1 MNKIH
6 SNEGRDTKMK
16 NSKLERKKR
25 MEAFIRNDIL
35 ESAIAVLMEQGIEKF
50 TMDRV
55 SKSAGVAKGTVYLYY
70 TNKQALL
77 DAVLDYAYLPLQ
89 EQLKQIIQAEG
100 EPLWKLEQCI
110 HVCLAHTEENKFL
123 LRHLRTVLF
132 ATMDLRIS
140 DKNSW
145 YWTIAGM
152 LGKVLEEATVS
163 GIMRPV
169 NYVKVSALFIDSI
182 NSLMAHRILSEV
194 EETIEQDVDELMYLY
209 LNGLKPTKVS
219 R

>member
-1 MNKIH
+1 
-6 SNEGRDTKMK
+6 MK
-16 NSKLERKKR
+16 NSKMDRKKR

-35 ESAIAVLMEQGIEKF
+35 ESAIALLMEQGIEKF

-55 SKSAGVAKGTVYLYY
+55 SKSAGIAKGTVYLYY

-89 EQLKQIIQAEG
+89 EQLKKIISAKG

-123 LRHLRTVLF
+123 LRQLRTVLF

-152 LGKVLEEATVS
+152 LGKVLEEASAS
-163 GIMRPV
+163 GMIRPA

-194 EETIEQDVDELMYLY
+194 EETIDQDVDELMDLY
-209 LNGLKPTKVS
+209 LNGLKPKKMS
-219 R
+219 G